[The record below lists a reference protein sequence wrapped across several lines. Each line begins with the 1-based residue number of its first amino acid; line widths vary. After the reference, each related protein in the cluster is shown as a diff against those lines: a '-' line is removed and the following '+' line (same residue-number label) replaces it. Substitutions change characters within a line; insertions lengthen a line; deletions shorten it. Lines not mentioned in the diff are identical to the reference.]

1 MGQQPDKPAAGAF
14 EVRKEIELD
23 ATPEQVWEAI
33 TTGPGIDAWFMGRT
47 EVEPRQGGTA
57 RFTLAGVTEEAT
69 VTAWDP
75 PRRFATRSAEGEDG
89 RFMATEFL
97 IEGRGQGG
105 TVLRLVQSGVLGDDW
120 EAEYDGLQEGWDV
133 YLRKLAE
140 YLSYFR
146 GRTATPVFAAQPQS
160 AADREQALAVFR
172 RALGLAGPVAEGD
185 KVRLTPEGLPPLE
198 GVVDHVSPSFLGVRT
213 DDGLYRF
220 IAGFEGSAVLGHH
233 LFAEGVDQQ
242 ATEQAW
248 QAWLTRAFAG
258 QGSS

>member
-1 MGQQPDKPAAGAF
+1 MGHEF

-57 RFTLAGVTEEAT
+57 RFTLAGSTEEAT

-75 PRRFATRSAEGEDG
+75 PKRFATRSAESDDG
-89 RFMATEFL
+89 RFMAQEFL

-120 EAEYDGLQEGWDV
+120 ETEYDALNEGWGV
-133 YLRKLAE
+133 YLYKLAE
-140 YLSYFR
+140 YLKYFR
-146 GRTATPVFAAQPQS
+146 GRTATPIFAAQPQ
-160 AADREQALAVFR
+160 AGDPEQVQAGFR
-172 RALGLAGPVAEGD
+172 RALGLADQVAEGE
-185 KVRLTPEGLPPLE
+185 KVRVTPDRLAPLE
-198 GVVDHVSPSFLGVRT
+198 GVVDYRSPTVLGLRT

-220 IAGFEGSAVLGHH
+220 MAGYDGTAVLGHH

-248 QAWLTRAFAG
+248 QAWLTRAFAA